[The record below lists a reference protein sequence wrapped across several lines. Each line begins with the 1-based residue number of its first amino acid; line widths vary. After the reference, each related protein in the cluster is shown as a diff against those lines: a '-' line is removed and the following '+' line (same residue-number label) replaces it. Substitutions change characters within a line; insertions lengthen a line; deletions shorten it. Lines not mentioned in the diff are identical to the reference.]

1 MSFLR
6 RVGEHLP
13 RSVTRTVQGARAVAA
28 VEEPLQASKAL
39 AGLSPRRRRMVGRAM
54 IALSRIS
61 LPRSRRSGRAALL
74 EGLGHAAVGDR
85 EGSAE
90 ILRRVAD
97 DPATSDTTRVE
108 IGRLLLQANDI
119 EGARAVLDRMAAE
132 EHDRDASR
140 HALQAR
146 VDHALARYPEALQAA
161 RAAVSAD
168 PRRAGAQA
176 LVAQAEA
183 ELRAR
188 DAAWR
193 PTVAAPSR
201 RHEPMS
207 GRIVMAVANSLPRR
221 QSGYSIRTQHVAAA
235 LDEVGLDV
243 VVASRRQEDMIEGGL
258 PVDAWQVSGVRYRS
272 SSTAREVPG
281 RPDHNATLNA
291 AGFATIIEEHRAA
304 VLHPVTPWPDLLASL
319 AVAEQY
325 HIPVVYEVRGFRE
338 ETWLTRQPE
347 LAGISAHDEVEA
359 HTETELMRAAD
370 AIVTLSE
377 PMRDNLVGR
386 GIPAERITVVP
397 NGVDTERFRPIA
409 RDDALARQLHLGD
422 GPVIGYITTLAP
434 YEDIDTLVRAT
445 AELRRRGRGVRCLI
459 VGDGIERERLL
470 ELRRRTGTDDGSVVF
485 AGRVA
490 YADVNAYYSLLDVF
504 VVPRRQVGVA
514 QLVTPL
520 KPYEAMAM
528 ERAVVVSRVEA
539 LAGMIREGET
549 GLSFTPEDPIDLADV
564 LEPLLFDQE
573 RRETLGRTAGAWV
586 REHRTWR
593 RSAERYLE
601 LYRAMGVA

>member
-13 RSVTRTVQGARAVAA
+13 RSVSRTLHGARAV
-28 VEEPLQASKAL
+28 VSVDEPLQASKAL
-39 AGLSPRRRRMVGRAM
+39 GSLSPRRRRTIGRAM
-54 IALSRIS
+54 ILASRVA
-61 LPRSRRSGRAALL
+61 LPRSRRAGRAALL
-74 EGLGHAAVGDR
+74 EGLGHAALGDR
-85 EGSAE
+85 DGAAS

-97 DPATSDTTRVE
+97 DPRTPDATRVE
-108 IGRLLLQANDI
+108 IGRLLLQAHDF
-119 EGARAVLDRMAAE
+119 EGAQTVLERMAAQE
-132 EHDRDASR
+132 GDRNASR

-146 VDHALARYPEALQAA
+146 VDLALARYPEAVMAA

-176 LVAQAEA
+176 LLAQAQAEV
-183 ELRAR
+183 RAR
-188 DAAWR
+188 DASWR
-193 PTVAAPSR
+193 PTVPAPAR
-201 RHEPMS
+201 PHRPLPGHVAM
-207 GRIVMAVANSLPRR
+207 VVANSLPRR

-235 LDEVGLDV
+235 LGEVGLDV
-243 VVASRRQEDMIEGGL
+243 VVASRRQEELVDGSL
-258 PVDAWQVSGVRYRS
+258 PVEEWRVGDVRYRIT
-272 SSTAREVPG
+272 STAREIRE
-281 RPDHNATLNA
+281 RPDHDAALNA
-291 AGFATIIEEHRAA
+291 AGIAAVVEEHRAA
-304 VLHPVTPWPDLLASL
+304 VLHPATPWPGLLASL

-325 HIPVVYEVRGFRE
+325 RVPLVYEVRGFRE
-338 ETWLTRQPE
+338 ETWRTRMPE
-347 LAGISAHDEVEA
+347 LAGVSAHDEVEA

-377 PMRDNLVGR
+377 TMRDHLIAR
-386 GIPAERITVVP
+386 GIPAERLWVVP
-397 NGVDTERFRPIA
+397 NGVDTDRFRPIP
-409 RDDALARQLHLGD
+409 RDDALARRLRLGD

-434 YEDIDTLVRAT
+434 YEDVDTLVRAT

-459 VGDGIERERLL
+459 VGDGSEHERLL
-470 ELRRRTGTDDGSVVF
+470 DLRRRTGTDDGSVVF

-504 VVPRRQVGVA
+504 VVPRRQVGIA

-528 ERAVVVSRVEA
+528 ERAVVVSGVEA
-539 LAGMIREGET
+539 LRGMIDEGET
-549 GLSFTPEDPIDLADV
+549 GLSFRPEDPIDLADV

-573 RRETLGRTAGAWV
+573 RREAMGRTAGRWV
-586 REHRTWR
+586 REHRTWG

-601 LYRAMGVA
+601 LYRSLGVA

>member
-1 MSFLR
+1 
-6 RVGEHLP
+6 
-13 RSVTRTVQGARAVAA
+13 
-28 VEEPLQASKAL
+28 VE
-39 AGLSPRRRRMVGRAM
+39 
-54 IALSRIS
+54 
-61 LPRSRRSGRAALL
+61 
-74 EGLGHAAVGDR
+74 
-85 EGSAE
+85 
-90 ILRRVAD
+90 
-97 DPATSDTTRVE
+97 
-108 IGRLLLQANDI
+108 
-119 EGARAVLDRMAAE
+119 
-132 EHDRDASR
+132 
-140 HALQAR
+140 
-146 VDHALARYPEALQAA
+146 
-161 RAAVSAD
+161 
-168 PRRAGAQA
+168 
-176 LVAQAEA
+176 
-183 ELRAR
+183 
-188 DAAWR
+188 
-193 PTVAAPSR
+193 
-201 RHEPMS
+201 
-207 GRIVMAVANSLPRR
+207 
-221 QSGYSIRTQHVAAA
+221 
-235 LDEVGLDV
+235 
-243 VVASRRQEDMIEGGL
+243 
-258 PVDAWQVSGVRYRS
+258 AWQVSGVRYRI
-272 SSTAREVPG
+272 SSTARELAE

-291 AGFATIIEEHRAA
+291 AGIASIVEEHRAA

-347 LAGISAHDEVEA
+347 LAGTSAHDEVEA

-377 PMRDNLVGR
+377 PMRDHLIGR

-397 NGVDTERFRPIA
+397 NGVDTERFRPID
-409 RDDALARQLHLGD
+409 RDDALARQLRLGD
-422 GPVIGYITTLAP
+422 GPVIGYVTTLAP

-459 VGDGIERERLL
+459 VGDGIERDRLL

-539 LAGMIREGET
+539 LAGMISEGDT
-549 GLSFTPEDPIDLADV
+549 GLSYRPEDPVDLADV